1 MPSDGRG
8 RRKKGKKFTVVFL
21 SERRFDRKVSMC
33 GRISALRIK
42 ICVEKTLPVSGFEP
56 MTSYTVQRGG
66 KEVVVMRDAP
76 YMVATDHRVRI
87 EELVAVAIALFPN
100 PQGAPNA
107 CTSTRVTAHLL
118 G

>member
-1 MPSDGRG
+1 MERG
-8 RRKKGKKFTVVFL
+8 
-21 SERRFDRKVSMC
+21 FDRKASVC
-33 GRISALRIK
+33 GRTSASRIK